1 MSELAKIEKAIEEQ
15 QARIQGLFDE
25 QKKEISSTGEISK
38 KLQDDFVK
46 LQEELKTSG
55 ARLFDLESKLAGGQ
69 LDNPDQ
75 KKSFAERAAEDL
87 KKGWNGS
94 TSGKVDVK
102 SFSKAL
108 GSGAGSA
115 GPLVQAQQIPGILMP
130 GLRRLTIRDLLAQG
144 RTTSNAIEYVREN
157 VFTNSAA
164 PVAEGA
170 LKPESQLTFT
180 KETANVKTI
189 AHWIQASRQIMDDAP
204 MLESY
209 VNGRLLFGLDLT
221 EEGQLLNGDGTGDN
235 LIGLNTVATAYATSL
250 NATGDTRAD
259 QIAHAI
265 FQVSESEFEASGL
278 ILNPRDWHA
287 IALLKDADGRYIFGG
302 PAAFAAKVMWG
313 LPVVATKAQA
323 QGTFTVGGFDL
334 ASQIWD
340 RMDATIE
347 ISNQDRDNFVKNMLT
362 ILCEERLA
370 VTHYRPTAIIKG
382 TFTPAA

>member
-1 MSELAKIEKAIEEQ
+1 MSELAQIQKAIETAQ
-15 QARIQGLFDE
+15 TNMTALFDE
-25 QKKEISSTGEISK
+25 QKKEISATGEISK
-38 KLQDDFVK
+38 KLQGD
-46 LQEELKTSG
+46 LQTVQDELKSAGT
-55 ARLFDLESKLAGGQ
+55 RLFDLESKLAGGAP
-69 LDNPDQ
+69 DNPET

-108 GSGAGSA
+108 GAGAASA
-115 GPLVQAQQIPGILMP
+115 GALVQPQQNAGILMP

-209 VNGRLLFGLDLT
+209 VNGRLLFGLDLV
-221 EEGQLLNGDGTGDN
+221 EEGQ
-235 LIGLNTVATAYATSL
+235 
-250 NATGDTRAD
+250 
-259 QIAHAI
+259 
-265 FQVSESEFEASGL
+265 
-278 ILNPRDWHA
+278 
-287 IALLKDADGRYIFGG
+287 
-302 PAAFAAKVMWG
+302 
-313 LPVVATKAQA
+313 
-323 QGTFTVGGFDL
+323 
-334 ASQIWD
+334 
-340 RMDATIE
+340 
-347 ISNQDRDNFVKNMLT
+347 
-362 ILCEERLA
+362 
-370 VTHYRPTAIIKG
+370 
-382 TFTPAA
+382 

>member
-1 MSELAKIEKAIEEQ
+1 MTELAKIEKAIEDQ
-15 QARIQGLFDE
+15 QTRIQSLFDE
-25 QKKEISSTGEISK
+25 QKKEISATGEISK
-38 KLQDDFVK
+38 KLQDDFIK
-46 LQEELKTSG
+46 LQDELKTSG
-55 ARLFDLESKLAGGQ
+55 TRLFDLESKLAAGN
-69 LDNPDQ
+69 LDNPEH

-94 TSGKVDVK
+94 TSGKIDVK

-115 GPLVQAQQIPGILMP
+115 AALVQAQQNPGILMP

-209 VNGRLLFGLDLT
+209 VNGRLLFGLDLA

-235 LIGLNTVATAYATSL
+235 LIGLNVVATAYATSL
-250 NATGDTRAD
+250 NGTGDTRAD
-259 QIAHAI
+259 QLAHAI
-265 FQVSESEFEASGL
+265 FQTSESEFEASGL

-287 IALLKDADGRYIFGG
+287 ISLLKDENGRYIFGG

>member
-1 MSELAKIEKAIEEQ
+1 MTELAKIEKAIEEQ

-38 KLQDDFVK
+38 KLQDDFIK

-55 ARLFDLESKLAGGQ
+55 TRLFDLESKLAAGN
-69 LDNPDQ
+69 LDNPEH

-94 TSGKVDVK
+94 TSGKIDVK

-115 GPLVQAQQIPGILMP
+115 AALVQAQQNPGILMP

-209 VNGRLLFGLDLT
+209 VNGRLLFGLDLA

-235 LIGLNTVATAYATSL
+235 LIGLNVVATAYATSL

-259 QIAHAI
+259 QLAHAI
-265 FQVSESEFEASGL
+265 FQTSESEFEASGL

-287 IALLKDADGRYIFGG
+287 ISLLKDTDGRYIFGG